1 MISSANQQIQAN
13 PASFA
18 GYAMRA
24 MGEAAGGQNDLAV
37 ADLQRS
43 LSLKPGNAPSY
54 SVYAMIAIKAGHY
67 QQAVDYADKA
77 LAAHPHL
84 FNALQIKAG
93 AYEKLGRMDMV
104 QQVKAEF
111 TAERNRRGAAYE
123 NDLGFDDPP
132 AAMSAPC
139 SNTFTQTQ
147 NPWRPPANNAL
158 LNTQPIQAPAGFSN
172 SSGNS
177 NNLFGK
183 PRPNFSSV
191 FGAPSTLITPAK
203 NSDLFGGSGK

>member
-13 PASFA
+13 PGSFA

-37 ADLQRS
+37 ADLQKS

-54 SVYAMIAIKAGHY
+54 SVYAMIAIRAGHY
-67 QQAVDYADKA
+67 QQAIDYADKA

-93 AYEKLGRMDMV
+93 AYEKLGRMDIV
-104 QQVKAEF
+104 EQVKAEF
-111 TAERNRRGAAYE
+111 TAERNRRGAAYD
-123 NDLGFDDPP
+123 NDLGFDDSPTAISP
-132 AAMSAPC
+132 QG
-139 SNTFTQTQ
+139 SNTFAQAQ
-147 NPWRPPANNAL
+147 HPWRPPANNAL
-158 LNTQPIQAPAGFSN
+158 LNTQPSQPSAGFSN
-172 SSGNS
+172 SRG
-177 NNLFGK
+177 NLFGK

-191 FGAPSTLITPAK
+191 FGAPSTLVAPSK
-203 NSDLFGGSGK
+203 SSVLFGGSGK